1 MAVAAIGGGGEGGG
15 GAGPAVVASGRG
27 TGRRAAPT
35 SAVSEREQTRTNRR
49 ENRDRSEEDQNRVQR
64 VEDLSQAPCTR
75 GRRTPDLPYPEWARE
90 ESIAGR
96 LRVQCMVTL
105 EGNLRGCRLRRG
117 EERLFEYAKSR
128 IERVWRCSPG
138 LDAAGNDEQA
148 PASFNVVF
156 ALED

>member
-1 MAVAAIGGGGEGGG
+1 
-15 GAGPAVVASGRG
+15 
-27 TGRRAAPT
+27 
-35 SAVSEREQTRTNRR
+35 
-49 ENRDRSEEDQNRVQR
+49 
-64 VEDLSQAPCTR
+64 
-75 GRRTPDLPYPEWARE
+75 
-90 ESIAGR
+90 
-96 LRVQCMVTL
+96 MVTL